1 MSESETTVTLAES
14 QRDCTENNPEEQEK
28 KKAEYEKKKAEY
40 EKKKA
45 EYEKKKAEYE
55 KKKKEETI
63 LLVLRQTDYDREM
76 AIKKMEEWEN
86 NYIHIIKEFIDPKFK
101 EKYSK
106 KSAVQ
111 VKSINQ
117 NVMGEIR
124 HFMDDVNRQYTHRK
138 RVSEHRQEQQN
149 RFIAACRQKLTK
161 QIEKVKENWPD
172 APDACWKDIELQKLL
187 FGYKGNGDLFE
198 VLYDKTF
205 CDFHFGKK

>member
-1 MSESETTVTLAES
+1 MDNKKIDISGAKWS
-14 QRDCTENNPEEQEK
+14 DENRENIKHHEREENLK
-28 KKAEYEKKKAEY
+28 VYKNLRNNG
-40 EKKKA
+40 
-45 EYEKKKAEYE
+45 
-55 KKKKEETI
+55 I
-63 LLVLRQTDYDREM
+63 LDIIQRQTDYDREM
-76 AIKKMEEWEN
+76 AIKKMEEWDN

-138 RVSEHRQEQQN
+138 RVSEHRQEQQT

-187 FGYKGNGDLFE
+187 FGYRGEGDLFE